1 MKNLIA
7 TILLLSLSSTQAQN
21 VSDYKYVIVPQKFA
35 DFEKNDFRLTP
46 KLKML
51 LRKKDYVIIAEG
63 ITEKPI
69 DLQNNP
75 CLATK
80 AEIKKLRTPLK
91 NKLEVI
97 FTDCNQKIVGTY
109 EGVSKI
115 KDFEEGFGEAL
126 QLATAQINKQNA
138 KAIPETIAIKEN
150 IVKEIPVVSN
160 NENSTTTNVY
170 IQNGNKFI
178 IASTTNGEFL
188 LVNQNDSKVIA
199 QFYPSSQKN
208 IYHVEVISEKGNY
221 KTIGFVTTNSINID
235 YQTGEKNWTP
245 TIFTKQ

>member
-35 DFEKNDFRLTP
+35 DFEKNDYNLNS

-51 LRKKDYVIIAEG
+51 LRKKNYEIIAEG
-63 ITEKPI
+63 VTEKPE
-69 DLQNNP
+69 DLQFNQ

-80 AEIKKLRTPLK
+80 VDIKELKDSFK

-97 FTDCNQKIVGTY
+97 FTNCNQKIVGTY
-109 EGVSKI
+109 QGVSKI
-115 KDFEEGFGEAL
+115 KDFEEGFEEAL

-138 KAIPETIAIKEN
+138 KAIPEVMKVEQ
-150 IVKEIPVVSN
+150 IPIVSN
-160 NENSTTTNVY
+160 NMNTVNNSKTNIY
-170 IQNGNKFI
+170 TQNGNIFI
-178 IASTTNGEFL
+178 LASTTNGEFL

-208 IYHVEVISEKGNY
+208 VYHVEVISEKANY
-221 KTIGFVTTNSINID
+221 KTIGFLTTNSINID

>member
-35 DFEKNDFRLTP
+35 DFEKNDYNLNS

-51 LRKKDYVIIAEG
+51 LRKKNYVIIAEG
-63 ITEKPI
+63 VTEKPE
-69 DLQNNP
+69 DLQFNQ

-80 AEIKKLRTPLK
+80 VDIKELKDSFK

-97 FTDCNQKIVGTY
+97 FTNCNQKIVGTY
-109 EGVSKI
+109 QGVSKI
-115 KDFEEGFGEAL
+115 KDFEEGFEEAL

-138 KAIPETIAIKEN
+138 KAIPEVMKVEQ
-150 IVKEIPVVSN
+150 IPIVSN
-160 NENSTTTNVY
+160 STNTVNNSKTNTY
-170 IQNGNKFI
+170 TQNGNIFI
-178 IASTTNGEFL
+178 LASTTNGEFL

-208 IYHVEVISEKGNY
+208 VYHVEVISEKGNY
-221 KTIGFVTTNSINID
+221 KTIGFLTTNSINID